1 MASFPRADSSGET
14 EIRVVRIETNVVPVP
29 IIGLQQSTSFGV
41 VTSES
46 KQKTF
51 LTDENRHPAKTVW
64 PDRPGR

>member
-14 EIRVVRIETNVVPVP
+14 EIRIVRIETNGVPVA

-46 KQKTF
+46 KQKPF
-51 LTDENRHPAKTVW
+51 LTAENRHPAKTVW